1 MTPRKPTID
10 DLDDVD
16 DQDGVL
22 EQEAAERRDLKL
34 NVRRADDVGLGDTPP
49 TDDDDQETES
59 LR

>member
-34 NVRRADDVGLGDTPP
+34 NVRRPDDVGLGGTPP

-59 LR
+59 QR

>member
-34 NVRRADDVGLGDTPP
+34 NVRRPDDVGLGGTAP
-49 TDDDDQETES
+49 TDEDDQETER

>member
-34 NVRRADDVGLGDTPP
+34 NVRRADDVGLGGTPP